1 MKSPLHKLLY
11 RTLSL
16 ENYLRVVS
24 RLFFA
29 VQRLGWGRRRPS
41 MEYVHALAGIVKRG
55 DVCIDVGANL
65 GYYTRTLARLAG
77 PQGKVY
83 AVEPMPP
90 VLAVLR
96 HNVRRC
102 TNVEILPYAL
112 GEADGT
118 IRMANDTVRTAGYF
132 GTGRNVVKE
141 ASQGKEAVQGETEH
155 GRAAE
160 NGRRQTE
167 KRAAQ
172 ADNPAMQEYEAE
184 MRRGSELF
192 AECERVDFIKCDVE
206 GYELH
211 VLRDLRPLLERHRPR
226 VLVETGGENRR
237 QVVALFRELGYEGR
251 TLERGRWV
259 TPDPRNEKDILFTR
273 N

>member
-24 RLFFA
+24 RLFFV
-29 VQRLGWGRRRPS
+29 VQRLGWGRRSPA

-55 DVCIDVGANL
+55 DVCIDAGANL
-65 GYYTRTLARLAG
+65 GYYTRTLARLVG

-96 HNVRRC
+96 RNVRRC
-102 TNVEILPYAL
+102 PNVEILPYAL

-118 IRMANDTVRTAGYF
+118 VRMANDTVRTAGYF
-132 GTGRNVVKE
+132 GTGRNFI
-141 ASQGKEAVQGETEH
+141 KEAVQGTKAGKH
-155 GRAAE
+155 GQPAEKQERPAE
-160 NGRRQTE
+160 NP
-167 KRAAQ
+167 AAQ
-172 ADNPAMQEYEAE
+172 EYAAE
-184 MRRGSELF
+184 MRRGSRLF
-192 AECERVDFIKCDVE
+192 AECERLDFIKCDVE

-211 VLRDLRPLLERHRPR
+211 VLRDLRPLLERFHPQ

-237 QVVALFRELGYEGR
+237 QVIELFRELGYEGR
-251 TLERGRWV
+251 TLERGRWAAL
-259 TPDPRNEKDILFTR
+259 DPRSEKDILFTR

>member
-1 MKSPLHKLLY
+1 MKSPFHKLLY

-16 ENYLRVVS
+16 ENYLRVIS
-24 RLFFA
+24 RLFFI
-29 VQRLGWGRRRPS
+29 VQRLGWGRRTPA

-55 DVCIDVGANL
+55 DVCIDAGANL
-65 GYYTRTLARLAG
+65 GYYTRTLARLVG

-96 HNVRRC
+96 RNVRRC
-102 TNVEILPYAL
+102 PNVEILPYAL
-112 GEADGT
+112 GETEGT
-118 IRMANDTVRTAGYF
+118 VRMANDTVRTSGYF
-132 GTGRNVVKE
+132 GTGRNVIKE
-141 ASQGKEAVQGETEH
+141 ALQGTATEKQGRPTGEQERPVKKRRRQAENPAVQ
-155 GRAAE
+155 
-160 NGRRQTE
+160 
-167 KRAAQ
+167 
-172 ADNPAMQEYEAE
+172 EYTAE
-184 MRRGSELF
+184 MRRGSRLF

-211 VLRDLRPLLERHRPR
+211 ILRDLRPLLERHHPQ
-226 VLVETGGENRR
+226 VLVETGGENRP

-251 TLERGRWV
+251 TLQRGRWI
-259 TPDPRNEKDILFTR
+259 PLDPRSEKDILFTR